1 MRHWNVKP
9 HVSIRNRGSLLPT
22 REDTGGVRRHP
33 YRGGSVHTHHQC
45 SRVNKT
51 RGSCHWPTTAHDE
64 ANINPSTP
72 TVCNVLPSNPH
83 IANTPTTFNG
93 PCKYLWMSSRVVF
106 NEHTFL
112 HQIGLQ
118 KLSCRTATLGYQHC
132 RR

>member
-51 RGSCHWPTTAHDE
+51 RWMGGVVTGPQQHTTRQTSIQVRQRSATFCQATPTLQTRQPPSMDP
-64 ANINPSTP
+64 ANIYGCRHES
-72 TVCNVLPSNPH
+72 
-83 IANTPTTFNG
+83 
-93 PCKYLWMSSRVVF
+93 
-106 NEHTFL
+106 FL
-112 HQIGLQ
+112 TNIHFSIKSVYRNFLVEQ
-118 KLSCRTATLGYQHC
+118 RP
-132 RR
+132 